1 MNEANLNAVCAALL
15 FMAEKYRQIVSRADI
30 FDDGELSDRATT
42 TERDARRIAST
53 IASDGLTN
61 ATDAE
66 MATTALLA
74 FADNMNTHMQILM
87 GRHQVQDAALV
98 EHRIREVY
106 AAAQAVS
113 VVARGL
119 TLPESAANVPATAN

>member
-1 MNEANLNAVCAALL
+1 
-15 FMAEKYRQIVSRADI
+15 
-30 FDDGELSDRATT
+30 
-42 TERDARRIAST
+42 
-53 IASDGLTN
+53 
-61 ATDAE
+61 
-66 MATTALLA
+66 
-74 FADNMNTHMQILM
+74 MQILM

-119 TLPESAANVPATAN
+119 TLPESAANVPATAAN